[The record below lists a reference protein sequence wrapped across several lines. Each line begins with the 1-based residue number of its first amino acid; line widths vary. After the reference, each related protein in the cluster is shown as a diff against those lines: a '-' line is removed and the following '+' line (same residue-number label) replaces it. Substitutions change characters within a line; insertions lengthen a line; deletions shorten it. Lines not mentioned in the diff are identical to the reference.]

1 MLATSDLLPI
11 VGLSVFSIISVF
23 FFTMDTNEDNS
34 GTTEKKKSSDHHHHR
49 LGHQYRHH
57 GLDHV
62 EEERRRRERERLER
76 EQERREEE
84 RRRREER
91 ERRHRLERERL
102 ERERRERERR
112 ERYSRTS
119 SRIPA
124 EIKYAILILMQGS
137 DFIFFKSSSSS
148 SVYSGI
154 KVKVEYR
161 DTKLEIARKLMQ
173 KFDNKTLSNIKIES
187 PEVITKNTCTVGEYL
202 GFFIS
207 VPDDSFDFTRLNSTR
222 ILSLDSLFML
232 LSIRYEESITFEDA
246 TLDKYTVQ
254 LIDKMGHSN
263 LLRISENPLT
273 VRYGSDRKVIISNSS
288 PSRLRSVRFS
298 SN

>member
-62 EEERRRRERERLER
+62 EEEHRERERLER

-102 ERERRERERR
+102 ERERRERERLR
-112 ERYSRTS
+112 QRYSRTS
-119 SRIPA
+119 SRIPT
-124 EIKYAILILMQGS
+124 EINYAILILMQGS

-161 DTKLEIARKLMQ
+161 DTKQEMARKLMQ

-232 LSIRYEESITFEDA
+232 LNIRYEESITFEDA

-254 LIDKMGHSN
+254 LIDKMGYSN

>member
-62 EEERRRRERERLER
+62 EEEHRERERLER

-91 ERRHRLERERL
+91 ERRHRLERERR
-102 ERERRERERR
+102 ERERRERERLR
-112 ERYSRTS
+112 QRYSRTS
-119 SRIPA
+119 SRIPT
-124 EIKYAILILMQGS
+124 EINYAILILMQGS

-161 DTKLEIARKLMQ
+161 DTKQEMARKLMQ

-232 LSIRYEESITFEDA
+232 LNIRYEESITFEDA

-254 LIDKMGHSN
+254 LIDKMGYSN